1 MRVLIR
7 FTLGLIVVSAL
18 LASGTETVE
27 LEPIHEDSAAMERAA
42 LEVAR
47 AFLRDDG
54 ETAGKWLHTMEK
66 NSRRLHPERDEAYG
80 SKIVNY
86 DQSFHLTIDRAR
98 EVIAISDVDR
108 AFDQYKWTQKS
119 CIDCHRQARQQGL
132 LAEPDQT
139 LQSAG

>member
-1 MRVLIR
+1 MRALTR
-7 FTLGLIVVSAL
+7 FMLGLMAVTAL
-18 LASGTETVE
+18 IAAGAETPE
-27 LEPIHEDSAAMERAA
+27 PAPIHRDGAAMEKAA
-42 LEVAR
+42 LEVVR

-54 ETAGKWLHTMEK
+54 EAAGKWLNAMEK

-98 EVIAISDVDR
+98 EVIVIGDIDR
-108 AFDQYKWTQKS
+108 AFDQYKWTQRS

-132 LAEPDQT
+132 LAEPDQA
-139 LQSAG
+139 LQSSG

>member
-1 MRVLIR
+1 MRALTR
-7 FTLGLIVVSAL
+7 FMLGLMVVTILTA
-18 LASGTETVE
+18 AGPETPE
-27 LEPIHEDSAAMERAA
+27 PAPIHLDAAAMEKAA

-54 ETAGKWLHTMEK
+54 DAAGKWLHTMEK

-98 EVIAISDVDR
+98 EVIAIGDIDR

-139 LQSAG
+139 LQSSG